1 MFWVTALAS
10 ETRPPF
16 FQDPNPVAELLI
28 LSLYS
33 QFYISN
39 LFTRSEGD
47 VYITALEMPATA
59 SASTTNMSADPKVAA
74 KKPAAK
80 KVAAPVAAAAP
91 GVAAPAPA
99 VEKKAAAPRK
109 TAAKT
114 EVVVP
119 VAAAP
124 APATTEVA
132 PAAGEA
138 PSISAVV
145 DRLRE
150 LRTRQADELKALI
163 ADLLVAAKAAA
174 KQVKEAGKRKRVK
187 KDVAD
192 MTPEEKAAWELRR
205 SKNAFLKPRAL
216 SPELCAFMQLA
227 AGSQRS
233 QTEVTKFVANYVKA
247 NSCFDPANKRRII
260 PDGVLSRLL
269 KVTDKDTVTYL
280 NLQSYL
286 KIHFLKA

>member
-1 MFWVTALAS
+1 
-10 ETRPPF
+10 
-16 FQDPNPVAELLI
+16 
-28 LSLYS
+28 
-33 QFYISN
+33 
-39 LFTRSEGD
+39 
-47 VYITALEMPATA
+47 
-59 SASTTNMSADPKVAA
+59 MSADPKVAA

-80 KVAAPVAAAAP
+80 KAAAAP
-91 GVAAPAPA
+91 ATTPAVAAPAPA

-114 EVVVP
+114 EVQVP

-124 APATTEVA
+124 ASAPSTEVA

-145 DRLRE
+145 ERLRE
-150 LRTRQADELKALI
+150 IRARLADELKAVI
-163 ADLLVAAKAAA
+163 ADTLVAAKAVA
-174 KQVKEAGKRKRVK
+174 KQVKEAGKKRRVK

>member
-1 MFWVTALAS
+1 
-10 ETRPPF
+10 
-16 FQDPNPVAELLI
+16 
-28 LSLYS
+28 
-33 QFYISN
+33 
-39 LFTRSEGD
+39 
-47 VYITALEMPATA
+47 MPATA

-80 KVAAPVAAAAP
+80 KAAAAP
-91 GVAAPAPA
+91 AATPAVAAPAPA

-119 VAAAP
+119 VAAPAP
-124 APATTEVA
+124 APSTEVA

-145 DRLRE
+145 ERLRE
-150 LRTRQADELKALI
+150 IRARLADELKAVI
-163 ADLLVAAKAAA
+163 ADTLVAAKAAA

>member
-1 MFWVTALAS
+1 
-10 ETRPPF
+10 
-16 FQDPNPVAELLI
+16 
-28 LSLYS
+28 
-33 QFYISN
+33 
-39 LFTRSEGD
+39 
-47 VYITALEMPATA
+47 
-59 SASTTNMSADPKVAA
+59 MSADPKVAA

-80 KVAAPVAAAAP
+80 KAAAAP
-91 GVAAPAPA
+91 AATPAVAAPAPA
-99 VEKKAAAPRK
+99 PAAAEKKAAAPRK

-119 VAAAP
+119 VAAP
-124 APATTEVA
+124 APATTEVVA
-132 PAAGEA
+132 AAGEA

-216 SPELCAFMQLA
+216 SADLCSFMKLP

-233 QTEVTKFVANYVKA
+233 QTEVTKFVSNYVKE
-247 NSCFDPANKRRII
+247 NSCFDPANKRHII

-269 KVTDKDTVTYL
+269 KVKDTDTVTYL
-280 NLQSYL
+280 NLQSFL

>member
-1 MFWVTALAS
+1 
-10 ETRPPF
+10 
-16 FQDPNPVAELLI
+16 
-28 LSLYS
+28 
-33 QFYISN
+33 
-39 LFTRSEGD
+39 
-47 VYITALEMPATA
+47 MPATA

-80 KVAAPVAAAAP
+80 KAAAAP
-91 GVAAPAPA
+91 AATPAVAAPAPA

-119 VAAAP
+119 VAAP
-124 APATTEVA
+124 APSTEVVA
-132 PAAGEA
+132 AAGEA